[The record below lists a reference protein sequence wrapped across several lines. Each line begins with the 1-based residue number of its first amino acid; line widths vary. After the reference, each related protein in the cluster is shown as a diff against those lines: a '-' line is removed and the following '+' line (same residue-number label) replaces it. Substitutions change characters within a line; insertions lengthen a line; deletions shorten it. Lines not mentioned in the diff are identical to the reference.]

1 MEKFS
6 PTLRIE
12 AVGSGN
18 IAITFDTAVENDA
31 ARSPTS
37 IRLSR
42 DFTSME
48 FGLEGFADE
57 PLSEVGNKKLFKGTI
72 KLLVKTGENQQDH
85 ILATPHFWVSS
96 TRRGRKD
103 EKAYIFPASEEVAQI
118 IRQGMAV
125 AYSHSIGAYWG
136 NEAYLDMLARYPSS
150 AVEIGMGERLV
161 PAQRFKASGRMPS
174 FPGIPMAAANDASS
188 VTKRFRR
195 NLILMIAI
203 PMVILGIVLL
213 LKPASSD
220 PVHEAVAQAMNQ
232 DANSV
237 QSQVELTKQT
247 LLTMG
252 LDPGKSGDVGCLAPQ

>member
-12 AVGSGN
+12 SVGSGH
-18 IAITFDTAVENDA
+18 IAITFDTAMENDA

-72 KLLVKTGENQQDH
+72 KLLVKTSDNQQDH
-85 ILATPHFWVSS
+85 ILATPQFWVSS
-96 TRRGRKD
+96 IRRGGKG
-103 EKAYIFPASEEVAQI
+103 EKAYIFPTGEKVAQI

-125 AYSHSIGAYWG
+125 AFSHSIGAYWG
-136 NEAYLDMLARYPSS
+136 NEAYLDMSARYPSN
-150 AVEIGMGERLV
+150 AVEIGMGERLM
-161 PAQRFKASGRMPS
+161 PTPRFKTSARMPS
-174 FPGIPMAAANDASS
+174 FPSIPMTAANDASP

-195 NLILMIAI
+195 NMVLMIAV
-203 PMVILGIVLL
+203 PMIILGIVWL